1 MKFNNSEIYQI
12 ANVLTKT
19 FDNLDIYIPAK
30 ANFFIQKNISTLA
43 AAAQEIEKSRL
54 EIAKHYGELDEEN
67 QQYKIPEDKIEEANI
82 DNPLLQFL
90 GKENVEDMKKR
101 IVDVI
106 VEQVRDDMHDYR
118 EYLIDPDDIVERL
131 MDDTIDRVQDRV
143 QEKLEKIVL
152 ERAMKKL
159 GFEE

>member
-1 MKFNNSEIYQI
+1 MSG
-12 ANVLTKT
+12 
-19 FDNLDIYIPAK
+19 
-30 ANFFIQKNISTLA
+30 
-43 AAAQEIEKSRL
+43 KS
-54 EIAKHYGELDEEN
+54 I
-67 QQYKIPEDKIEEANI
+67 EDKIEEANI

-118 EYLIDPDDIVERL
+118 EYLINPDDIVECL
-131 MDDTIDRVQDRV
+131 MDDTIDRVQNRV
-143 QEKLEKIVL
+143 QEKLEKAVM

-159 GFEE
+159 GLDVSEVGE

>member
-1 MKFNNSEIYQI
+1 MSVK
-12 ANVLTKT
+12 
-19 FDNLDIYIPAK
+19 
-30 ANFFIQKNISTLA
+30 ST
-43 AAAQEIEKSRL
+43 
-54 EIAKHYGELDEEN
+54 
-67 QQYKIPEDKIEEANI
+67 EDKIEEANI

-106 VEQVRDDMHDYR
+106 VEQVRYDMHDYR
-118 EYLIDPDDIVERL
+118 EYLINPDDIVECL

-143 QEKLEKIVL
+143 QEKLEKVVL

-159 GFEE
+159 GLDVLEVGE

>member
-1 MKFNNSEIYQI
+1 MNG
-12 ANVLTKT
+12 
-19 FDNLDIYIPAK
+19 
-30 ANFFIQKNISTLA
+30 
-43 AAAQEIEKSRL
+43 KS
-54 EIAKHYGELDEEN
+54 I
-67 QQYKIPEDKIEEANI
+67 EDKIKEANI
-82 DNPLLQFL
+82 DNPLLQFR

-118 EYLIDPDDIVERL
+118 EYLINPDDIVECL

-159 GFEE
+159 GLED

>member
-1 MKFNNSEIYQI
+1 MRDMS
-12 ANVLTKT
+12 
-19 FDNLDIYIPAK
+19 
-30 ANFFIQKNISTLA
+30 
-43 AAAQEIEKSRL
+43 IES
-54 EIAKHYGELDEEN
+54 
-67 QQYKIPEDKIEEANI
+67 KIEEANR

-90 GKENVEDMKKR
+90 GEENVEDMKKR

-118 EYLIDPDDIVERL
+118 EYLIDPNDIVESL

-143 QEKLEKIVL
+143 QEKLEKAVL

-159 GFEE
+159 GLEE

>member
-1 MKFNNSEIYQI
+1 MS
-12 ANVLTKT
+12 
-19 FDNLDIYIPAK
+19 D
-30 ANFFIQKNISTLA
+30 
-43 AAAQEIEKSRL
+43 KS
-54 EIAKHYGELDEEN
+54 I
-67 QQYKIPEDKIEEANI
+67 EDKIEEANI

-118 EYLIDPDDIVERL
+118 EYLINPDDIVECL
-131 MDDTIDRVQDRV
+131 MDDTIDRVQNRV
-143 QEKLEKIVL
+143 QEKLEKAVM

-159 GFEE
+159 GLDVSEVGE

>member
-1 MKFNNSEIYQI
+1 MRDMS
-12 ANVLTKT
+12 
-19 FDNLDIYIPAK
+19 
-30 ANFFIQKNISTLA
+30 
-43 AAAQEIEKSRL
+43 IES
-54 EIAKHYGELDEEN
+54 
-67 QQYKIPEDKIEEANI
+67 KIEEANR

-90 GKENVEDMKKR
+90 GEENVEDMKKR

-106 VEQVRDDMHDYR
+106 VEQVRYDMHDYR
-118 EYLIDPDDIVERL
+118 EYLINPDDIVECL

>member
-1 MKFNNSEIYQI
+1 MRDMS
-12 ANVLTKT
+12 
-19 FDNLDIYIPAK
+19 
-30 ANFFIQKNISTLA
+30 
-43 AAAQEIEKSRL
+43 IES
-54 EIAKHYGELDEEN
+54 
-67 QQYKIPEDKIEEANI
+67 KIEEANI

-101 IVDVI
+101 IVDVL

-118 EYLIDPDDIVERL
+118 EYLINPDDIVECL

-143 QEKLEKIVL
+143 QEKLEKVVL

-159 GFEE
+159 GLDLSEVEE

>member
-1 MKFNNSEIYQI
+1 MS
-12 ANVLTKT
+12 V
-19 FDNLDIYIPAK
+19 
-30 ANFFIQKNISTLA
+30 
-43 AAAQEIEKSRL
+43 KS
-54 EIAKHYGELDEEN
+54 I
-67 QQYKIPEDKIEEANI
+67 EDKIEEANI

-106 VEQVRDDMHDYR
+106 VEQVRYDMHDYR
-118 EYLIDPDDIVERL
+118 EYLINPDDIVECL

-143 QEKLEKIVL
+143 QEKLEKVAL

-159 GFEE
+159 

>member
-1 MKFNNSEIYQI
+1 MSG
-12 ANVLTKT
+12 
-19 FDNLDIYIPAK
+19 
-30 ANFFIQKNISTLA
+30 
-43 AAAQEIEKSRL
+43 KS
-54 EIAKHYGELDEEN
+54 I
-67 QQYKIPEDKIEEANI
+67 EDKIEEANI

-118 EYLIDPDDIVERL
+118 EYLINPDDIVECL

-143 QEKLEKIVL
+143 QEKLEKAVM

-159 GFEE
+159 GLNVSEDGE

>member
-1 MKFNNSEIYQI
+1 MRDMS
-12 ANVLTKT
+12 
-19 FDNLDIYIPAK
+19 
-30 ANFFIQKNISTLA
+30 
-43 AAAQEIEKSRL
+43 IES
-54 EIAKHYGELDEEN
+54 
-67 QQYKIPEDKIEEANI
+67 KIEEANR

-90 GKENVEDMKKR
+90 GEENVEDMKKR

-106 VEQVRDDMHDYR
+106 VEQVRDDMHDYH
-118 EYLIDPDDIVERL
+118 EWLIEPDDIVERL

-159 GFEE
+159 GLDVSEVGE

>member
-1 MKFNNSEIYQI
+1 MS
-12 ANVLTKT
+12 V
-19 FDNLDIYIPAK
+19 
-30 ANFFIQKNISTLA
+30 
-43 AAAQEIEKSRL
+43 KS
-54 EIAKHYGELDEEN
+54 I
-67 QQYKIPEDKIEEANI
+67 EDKIEEANI

-118 EYLIDPDDIVERL
+118 EYLINPDDIVECL
-131 MDDTIDRVQDRV
+131 MDDTIDKVQDRV
-143 QEKLEKIVL
+143 QEKLEKVVL

-159 GFEE
+159 GLDLSEVEE

>member
-1 MKFNNSEIYQI
+1 MSG
-12 ANVLTKT
+12 
-19 FDNLDIYIPAK
+19 
-30 ANFFIQKNISTLA
+30 
-43 AAAQEIEKSRL
+43 KS
-54 EIAKHYGELDEEN
+54 I
-67 QQYKIPEDKIEEANI
+67 EDKIEEANI

-118 EYLIDPDDIVERL
+118 EYLINPDDIVERL
-131 MDDTIDRVQDRV
+131 MDDTIDGVQDRV
-143 QEKLEKIVL
+143 QEKLEKAVL

-159 GFEE
+159 GLNVLEDGE

>member
-1 MKFNNSEIYQI
+1 MS
-12 ANVLTKT
+12 V
-19 FDNLDIYIPAK
+19 
-30 ANFFIQKNISTLA
+30 
-43 AAAQEIEKSRL
+43 KS
-54 EIAKHYGELDEEN
+54 I
-67 QQYKIPEDKIEEANI
+67 EDKIEEANI

-106 VEQVRDDMHDYR
+106 GEQVRYDMHDYR
-118 EYLIDPDDIVERL
+118 EYLINPDDIVECL
-131 MDDTIDRVQDRV
+131 MDDTIDRVQDRA
-143 QEKLEKIVL
+143 QEKPEKVVL